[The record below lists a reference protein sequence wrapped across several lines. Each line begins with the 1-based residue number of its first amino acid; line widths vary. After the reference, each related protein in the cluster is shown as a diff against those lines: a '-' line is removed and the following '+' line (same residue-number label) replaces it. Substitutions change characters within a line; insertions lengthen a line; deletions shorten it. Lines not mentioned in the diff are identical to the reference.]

1 MDGCNQLQAIPDSSC
16 ATYGAAYSRLKSRV
30 CAAIQSKGFSG
41 DQLVKE
47 FEAQRYRVKKAV
59 HPLLEEADR
68 IADEAQPASRF
79 DDVFGPE
86 DQLR

>member
-1 MDGCNQLQAIPDSSC
+1 
-16 ATYGAAYSRLKSRV
+16 
-30 CAAIQSKGFSG
+30 
-41 DQLVKE
+41 
-47 FEAQRYRVKKAV
+47 V